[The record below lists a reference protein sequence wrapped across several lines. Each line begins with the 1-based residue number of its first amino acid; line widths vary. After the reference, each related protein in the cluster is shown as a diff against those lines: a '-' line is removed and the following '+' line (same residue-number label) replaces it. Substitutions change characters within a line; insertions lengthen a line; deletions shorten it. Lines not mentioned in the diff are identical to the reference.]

1 MCQRDS
7 MVFWPVFWP
16 SLWLSLWLAG
26 AATATATRSAAL
38 TKSTP
43 APKWRTP
50 LLSLHIGTLK
60 PMRRPQT
67 LAPRRER
74 WLTSV

>member
-1 MCQRDS
+1 MCSRS
-7 MVFWPVFWP
+7 PMVFWPVWFP
-16 SLWLSLWLAG
+16 SLWLSLCLVG
-26 AATATATRSAAL
+26 AATATATRSAGPM
-38 TKSTP
+38 KSAP

-60 PMRRPQT
+60 PTRRPQT

>member
-1 MCQRDS
+1 MCSRS
-7 MVFWPVFWP
+7 PMLFWPVWFP

-26 AATATATRSAAL
+26 AATATATRSAGPM
-38 TKSTP
+38 KSTH

-50 LLSLHIGTLK
+50 LLSLHVGTLK
-60 PMRRPQT
+60 PMQRRLTPV
-67 LAPRRER
+67 PRRER